1 MNQFL
6 RVGVIAGFLALGI
19 HSQAEATLMISGT
32 IGGVSFCATD
42 NNSVCTFGTQL
53 TDTNATAGTLSIA
66 DNTLIGGISFT
77 GSAQQ
82 ATYGPTQ
89 NILNTSFLQATNTSG
104 ATVVGT
110 VAVSATGF
118 VGPATTAYASGSA
131 TYQNAVGS
139 STTIEWYNDPANS
152 QGAENPAD
160 RPGTMIATTTK
171 NVTLVADALAFAAGP
186 VPVNDPN
193 LFSMTIG
200 TNFSLVAG
208 GTIVG
213 NSQTELKPT
222 ISQVP
227 EPATLALF
235 GTGLT
240 WLGARRRRRQQ
251 GR

>member
-1 MNQFL
+1 
-6 RVGVIAGFLALGI
+6 
-19 HSQAEATLMISGT
+19 
-32 IGGVSFCATD
+32 
-42 NNSVCTFGTQL
+42 
-53 TDTNATAGTLSIA
+53 
-66 DNTLIGGISFT
+66 
-77 GSAQQ
+77 
-82 ATYGPTQ
+82 
-89 NILNTSFLQATNTSG
+89 
-104 ATVVGT
+104 
-110 VAVSATGF
+110 
-118 VGPATTAYASGSA
+118 
-131 TYQNAVGS
+131 
-139 STTIEWYNDPANS
+139 
-152 QGAENPAD
+152 
-160 RPGTMIATTTK
+160 MIATTTK
-171 NVTLVADALAFAAGP
+171 NVSLVADALAFAAGP
-186 VPVNDPN
+186 VPVNDPT